1 MAWGQAFLQ
10 KFRSGEATAMA
21 EVYRQHVPSLHRLLR
36 AAAFRGPLFSSLRA
50 PSELEN
56 TLLEVFARAFE
67 PRAREAYDGVRP
79 YEAFLMG
86 IARNVLLENARRR
99 EDSVGGELT
108 EVVDTALADDLTDVQ
123 ALLEDREVTRLLETF
138 RRELNGENA
147 QLYEL
152 RFVEGLSQEQAAERM
167 GQTRIQLRRR
177 EHKLRTSLLAWLKQ
191 HGYLTELTQ
200 SGWGFVKSGDEGRA

>member
-1 MAWGQAFLQ
+1 
-10 KFRSGEATAMA
+10 MA

>member
-1 MAWGQAFLQ
+1 MAWDQAFLQ

>member
-1 MAWGQAFLQ
+1 
-10 KFRSGEATAMA
+10 MA

-99 EDSVGGELT
+99 EDSVGADLT

-123 ALLEDREVTRLLETF
+123 SLLEDREVTKLLETF
-138 RRELNGENA
+138 RRDLNGENA

-200 SGWGFVKSGDEGRA
+200 SGWGFTKVTDDGREPSKKSGDEGRA

>member
-1 MAWGQAFLQ
+1 MAWDQAFLQ
-10 KFRSGEATAMA
+10 RFRSGEANAMA
-21 EVYRQHVPSLHRLLR
+21 EVYRQHVPSLSRLLR

-50 PSELEN
+50 AHELDN

-67 PRAREAYDGVRP
+67 PRTREAYDGVRP

-99 EDSVGGELT
+99 EDVMGVELS

-123 ALLEDREVTRLLETF
+123 ALLEDREVTALLEKF
-138 RRELNGENA
+138 RSGLTHDESR
-147 QLYEL
+147 LYEL
-152 RFVEGLSQEQAAERM
+152 RFVEGLSQEQAADRV

-177 EHKLRTSLLAWLKQ
+177 EHKLRSSLLAWLKQ
-191 HGYLTELTQ
+191 HGYLTELNQ
-200 SGWGFVKSGDEGRA
+200 QGWGFVKGTA